1 MELRAEGK
9 EPRLILTKQRLPNK
23 DKLIRMY
30 RRMQEIRIFEEK
42 LYYLFL
48 NRSMPGTIHQCIGQ
62 EAVAV
67 GVCENLQKDD
77 YITTTHRGHG
87 HYIAKGG
94 SLKELMAEMFAK
106 KTGCCKGMG
115 GSMHIAK
122 LSIGILGTGGI
133 VGAGIP
139 IATGATLSAK
149 LRGTKQVVA
158 CFFGD
163 GAVNTG
169 AFHEGVNLAAVWKLP
184 VIFVCENNL
193 YGFSMPISRAIS
205 IENLADRA
213 SGYGIPGK
221 VVDGNDIL
229 AVYKSTEEAI
239 RRARAGKGPTLIECK
254 TYRYKGHAR
263 FDPAKY
269 RPDEEIKN
277 WLEKDPIPRFKN
289 YLVGL
294 DILTEERA
302 RNIEQEVKKEIEEA
316 AIFAEKSPYPQP
328 TDPLRYVYADEG

>member
-1 MELRAEGK
+1 MASINQKLPERD
-9 EPRLILTKQRLPNK
+9 RLIG
-23 DKLIRMY
+23 MY
-30 RRMQEIRIFEEK
+30 RRMQEIRLFEEK
-42 LYYLFL
+42 IYYFFL

-67 GVCENLQKDD
+67 GVCENLKKDD

-94 SLKELMAEMFAK
+94 SLKELMAEIFAK

-115 GSMHIAK
+115 GSIHIAK
-122 LSIGILGTGGI
+122 ISMGILGTGGV

-139 IATGATLSAK
+139 IGAGAALSAK

-193 YGFSMPISRAIS
+193 YGFSTPIDQTIAIK
-205 IENLADRA
+205 NLADRA
-213 SGYGIPGK
+213 NGYGIPGI
-221 VVDGNDIL
+221 VVDGNDVL
-229 AVYKSTEEAI
+229 AVYKSTKEAI
-239 RRARAGKGPTLIECK
+239 RRARAGKGPTLLECK

-269 RPDEEIKN
+269 RPDEEIKK
-277 WLEKDPIPRFKN
+277 WLEKDPIPRFEN

-294 DILTEERA
+294 GVLAEERA
-302 RNIEQEVKKEIEEA
+302 RNIEQEVKEEIEEA
-316 AIFAEKSPYPQP
+316 AKFAEKSPHPQP
-328 TDPLRYVYADEG
+328 TDPLKYVYVDEG